1 MSKKLTDG
9 VWVITCD
16 WKDPSTGEQCNLGRD
31 NEIAQ
36 FIDPDGGRNPNK
48 HFQCGRHHGVIPQA
62 EKPEFQLPED
72 HKLNT
77 EVIKRG
83 AKRIEVEEVDDGE

>member
-1 MSKKLTDG
+1 MSKKLVDG
-9 VWVITCD
+9 VWIIMCD
-16 WKDPSTGEQCNLGRD
+16 WKGCDLGLEGEP
-31 NEIAQ
+31 AQ
-36 FIDPDGGRNPNK
+36 FVDPDGGRTPSK
-48 HFQCGRHHGVIPQA
+48 HFQCGRHHGIIPQA

-83 AKRIEVEEVDDGE
+83 AERIEVQEVEDDE